1 MLLDGDNIRAGIN
14 RSLGFSPEDRAENI
28 RITAEIAKLMNDAG
42 LIVFV
47 ALVSPGRS
55 DRERAKKIV
64 GDSFFEVFVSAQP
77 SICAAR
83 DKKGYYQKAQEGK
96 IRQFTGVS
104 APYEAPVCP
113 DLIVDTEANDVTA
126 CADQVIQFLFKKG
139 II

>member
-1 MLLDGDNIRAGIN
+1 
-14 RSLGFSPEDRAENI
+14 
-28 RITAEIAKLMNDAG
+28 MNDAG

-55 DRERAKKIV
+55 DREHAKKII
-64 GDSFFEVFVSAQP
+64 GDGFFEVFVSAQP

-104 APYEAPVCP
+104 APYEVPDCP
-113 DLIVDTEANDVTA
+113 ALTVDTEANDVTA
-126 CADQVIQFLFKKG
+126 CADQVVQFLYKTG